1 MASLRGLWSVAQ
13 SLAGGPLFRVDPV
26 CLAYPSMTWMQG
38 QWPPGWVCW
47 HNQAGRS
54 SQYPSVLCSPAEG
67 FPQAGGTG
75 TCPTALSG
83 SCSSVANGQNWA
95 LCSCHWGRADEAA
108 WDEHRLGPSLCTG
121 PNSWRV
127 SARKGRPHS
136 PTSVSETE
144 KPQFMLIFYTLNAM
158 NRLQQHRQPTRIKR
172 FGPWGFF
179 PPKTMI
185 TLL

>member
-1 MASLRGLWSVAQ
+1 MASVRGLWSAAQ
-13 SLAGGPLFRVDPV
+13 SLAGGPLVESRS
-26 CLAYPSMTWMQG
+26 SMFSLSINDSNAGAEASWVSLLTQ
-38 QWPPGWVCW
+38 PGWEE
-47 HNQAGRS
+47 Q
-54 SQYPSVLCSPAEG
+54 PI
-67 FPQAGGTG
+67 PQCAVQPCRRASTGWREG

-83 SCSSVANGQNWA
+83 SCSIVNGQNWA

-108 WDEHRLGPSLCTG
+108 WHEHGLGPSLCTG
-121 PNSWRV
+121 PNSWRA

-144 KPQFMLIFYTLNAM
+144 KPQFMLIFYTLNAT

-179 PPKTMI
+179 PKKTMI
-185 TLL
+185 TLW